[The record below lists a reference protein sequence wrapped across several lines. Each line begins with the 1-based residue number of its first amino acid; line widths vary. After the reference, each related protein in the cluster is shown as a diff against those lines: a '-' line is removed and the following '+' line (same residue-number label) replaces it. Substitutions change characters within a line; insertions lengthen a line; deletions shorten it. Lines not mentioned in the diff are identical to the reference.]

1 MALINRQTLKNYFKK
16 GGFATEKHFVDLI
29 DSSLNVVDD
38 GISIQPQNGLKI
50 NPIGFSTKLISFFK
64 KSTQKSPEFTIE
76 MDNSNAQGLSFQGE
90 NDKSIIKIKKDGLV
104 GINTLD
110 PRYTLDVNGTLGM
123 DSKVGIHRIGS
134 VPGDG
139 TWHSILANLNGV
151 NGYEITANIKGKP
164 GSGRY
169 SIAHAIALSTFGG
182 RRSKNKIKKTVA
194 SYGSFFYKISF
205 RWFGDMHNYEL
216 QAKTTRH
223 FGIDEK
229 TGSPFN
235 INFNILKLFSD

>member
-29 DSSLNVVDD
+29 DSSLNIVDD
-38 GISIQPQNGLKI
+38 GISIQKEHGLKI
-50 NPIGFSTKLISFFK
+50 NPLGFSTKLISFFK
-64 KSTQKSPEFTIE
+64 KSTQKSPEFSIE
-76 MDNSNAQGLSFQGE
+76 LDQANAPGLSFQGE
-90 NDKSIIKIKKDGLV
+90 NDNSIIKIKKEGLV
-104 GINTLD
+104 GINTFD
-110 PRYTLDVNGTLGM
+110 PKHTLDINGTVGM
-123 DSKVGIHRIGS
+123 GSKVGTHAIGT

-139 TWHSILANLNGV
+139 NWHSILSNLNGV
-151 NGYEITANIKGKP
+151 NGYEVTANIKGKL

-169 SIAHAIALSTFGG
+169 SIAHAIALSAFGG
-182 RRSKNKIKKTVA
+182 RRSKNKIKTTVA

-205 RWFGDMHNYEL
+205 RWYGDIHDYEL

-229 TGSPFN
+229 TGSAFPISFN
-235 INFNILKLFSD
+235 IIKLFSD

>member
-38 GISIQPQNGLKI
+38 GISIKPEHGLKI
-50 NPIGFSTKLISFFK
+50 NPIGFSSKLMSFFK
-64 KSTQKSPEFTIE
+64 KSTQKSPEFSIE
-76 MDNSNAQGLSFQGE
+76 LDEANSPGLSVQGV
-90 NDKSIIKIKKDGLV
+90 NDKNIIKVKKEGFV
-104 GINTLD
+104 GINTRD
-110 PRYTLDVNGTLGM
+110 PKYSLDVNGPVGM
-123 DSKVGIHRIGS
+123 SSRVGTHALGS

-139 TWHSILANLNGV
+139 SWHSILSNLNGV
-151 NGYEITANIKGKP
+151 NGYEIIANIKGKP

-182 RRSKNKIKKTVA
+182 RSSRNKIKTTVA

-205 RWFGDMHNYEL
+205 RWYGEVHDYDL

-223 FGIDEK
+223 FGINEK
-229 TGSPFN
+229 TGSPYPISFN
-235 INFNILKLFSD
+235 IVKLFSD

>member
-38 GISIQPQNGLKI
+38 GISIQRENGLKI
-50 NPIGFSTKLISFFK
+50 SPIGFSTKLISFFK
-64 KSTQKSPEFTIE
+64 KSTQKSPEFSIE
-76 MDNSNAQGLSFQGE
+76 LDQANAPGLSFQGK
-90 NDKSIIKIKKDGLV
+90 NDQSIVKIKKEGLV

-110 PRYTLDVNGTLGM
+110 PKYAFDVNGTVGM
-123 DSKVGIHRIGS
+123 KSRVGTHALGS

-139 TWHSILANLNGV
+139 SWHSILTNLDGV
-151 NGYEITANIKGKP
+151 NGFEITANIKGKP

-182 RRSKNKIKKTVA
+182 RSSRNKIKTTVA

-205 RWFGDMHNYEL
+205 RWYGDVHNYEL

-229 TGSPFN
+229 TGSPFPLS
-235 INFNILKLFSD
+235 FNVVKLFSD

>member
-38 GISIQPQNGLKI
+38 GISIKPEHGLKI

-64 KSTQKSPEFTIE
+64 KSTQKSPEFSLE
-76 MDNSNAQGLSFQGE
+76 LDQASAPGLSVQGE

-110 PRYTLDVNGTLGM
+110 PKHSLDVNGTVGM
-123 DSKVGIHRIGS
+123 NSRVGTHASGS

-139 TWHSILANLNGV
+139 SWHSILSNLNGV
-151 NGYEITANIKGKP
+151 NGYEIIANIKGKP

-169 SIAHAIALSTFGG
+169 SIAHAIAISTFGG
-182 RRSKNKIKKTVA
+182 RGSRNKIKKTVA
-194 SYGSFFYKISF
+194 SYGSFFYKISL
-205 RWFGDMHNYEL
+205 RWYGEVHDYEL

-229 TGSPFN
+229 TGGPFPISFN
-235 INFNILKLFSD
+235 IVKLFSD

>member
-38 GISIQPQNGLKI
+38 GISIQREHGLKI

-64 KSTQKSPEFTIE
+64 KATQKSPEFSVELDQANTP
-76 MDNSNAQGLSFQGE
+76 GLSVQGE
-90 NDKSIIKIKKDGLV
+90 NDKSIIKVKKEGLV

-110 PRYTLDVNGTLGM
+110 PKYTFDVNGTVGM
-123 DSKVGIHRIGS
+123 KSRVGTHAIGS

-139 TWHSILANLNGV
+139 NWHSILSNLDGV
-151 NGYEITANIKGKP
+151 NGYEITAYIKGKL

-182 RRSKNKIKKTVA
+182 RSSRNKIKTTVA
-194 SYGSFFYKISF
+194 SYGSFFYKISL
-205 RWFGDMHNYEL
+205 RWYGDLHNYEL

-229 TGSPFN
+229 TGNPFPLSFN
-235 INFNILKLFSD
+235 IVKLFSD

>member
-38 GISIQPQNGLKI
+38 GISIQREHGLKI
-50 NPIGFSTKLISFFK
+50 SPIGFSSKLISFFR
-64 KSTQKSPEFTIE
+64 KSTQKSPEFSFE
-76 MDNSNAQGLSFQGE
+76 LDQANAPGLSVQGD
-90 NDKSIIKIKKDGLV
+90 NDKSIIKVKKEGLV

-110 PRYTLDVNGTLGM
+110 PKYTFDVNGTVGM
-123 DSKVGIHRIGS
+123 GSRVGTHAIGS

-139 TWHSILANLNGV
+139 SWHSILSNLDGV
-151 NGYEITANIKGKP
+151 NGYEVTANIKGKS

-182 RRSKNKIKKTVA
+182 RSSRNKIKTTVA

-205 RWFGDMHNYEL
+205 RWYGDVHNYEL
-216 QAKTTRH
+216 QVKTSRH

-229 TGSPFN
+229 TGSPFP
-235 INFNILKLFSD
+235 ISFNVVKLFSD

>member
-38 GISIQPQNGLKI
+38 GISIKAEHGLKI
-50 NPIGFSTKLISFFK
+50 NPIGFSSKLMSFFK
-64 KSTQKSPEFTIE
+64 KSTQKSPEFSIE
-76 MDNSNAQGLSFQGE
+76 LDQANSPGLSVQGE
-90 NDKSIIKIKKDGLV
+90 NDKSIIKVKKEGFV
-104 GINTLD
+104 GINTRD
-110 PRYTLDVNGTLGM
+110 PKYSLDVNGPVGM
-123 DSKVGIHRIGS
+123 SSRVGTHALGS

-139 TWHSILANLNGV
+139 SWHSILSNLNGV
-151 NGYEITANIKGKP
+151 NGYEIIANIKGKP

-182 RRSKNKIKKTVA
+182 RSSRNKIKTTVA

-205 RWFGDMHNYEL
+205 RWYGEVHNYEL

-223 FGIDEK
+223 FGINEK
-229 TGSPFN
+229 TGSPYPISFN
-235 INFNILKLFSD
+235 IVKLFSD

>member
-38 GISIQPQNGLKI
+38 GISIQREHGLKI
-50 NPIGFSTKLISFFK
+50 SPIGFSTKLISFFK
-64 KSTQKSPEFTIE
+64 KSTQKSSEFSLE
-76 MDNSNAQGLSFQGE
+76 LDQDNAPGLSVQGE
-90 NDKSIIKIKKDGLV
+90 NDKSIIKVKKEGLV

-110 PRYTLDVNGTLGM
+110 PKYAFDVNGTVGM
-123 DSKVGIHRIGS
+123 RSRVGTHAIGS

-139 TWHSILANLNGV
+139 SWHSILSNLDGV
-151 NGYEITANIKGKP
+151 NGYEVTANIKGKL

-182 RRSKNKIKKTVA
+182 RSSRNKIKTTVA

-205 RWFGDMHNYEL
+205 RWYGDVHNYEL
-216 QAKTTRH
+216 QAKTSRH

-229 TGSPFN
+229 TGSPFP
-235 INFNILKLFSD
+235 ISFNIVKLFSD

>member
-38 GISIQPQNGLKI
+38 GISIQREHGLKI
-50 NPIGFSTKLISFFK
+50 SPIGFSSKLISFFR
-64 KSTQKSPEFTIE
+64 KSTQKSPEFSFE
-76 MDNSNAQGLSFQGE
+76 LDQANAPGLSVQGD
-90 NDKSIIKIKKDGLV
+90 NDKSIIKVKKEGLV

-110 PRYTLDVNGTLGM
+110 PKYTFDVNGTVGM
-123 DSKVGIHRIGS
+123 GSRVGTHAIGS

-139 TWHSILANLNGV
+139 SWHSILSNLDGV
-151 NGYEITANIKGKP
+151 NGYEVTANIKGKL

-182 RRSKNKIKKTVA
+182 RSSRNKIKTTVA

-205 RWFGDMHNYEL
+205 RWYGDVHNYEL
-216 QAKTTRH
+216 QVKTSRH

-229 TGSPFN
+229 TGSPFP
-235 INFNILKLFSD
+235 ISFNVVKLFSD

>member
-38 GISIQPQNGLKI
+38 GISIQREQGLKL

-64 KSTQKSPEFTIE
+64 KSTQKSPEFSIE
-76 MDNSNAQGLSFQGE
+76 LDQANAPGLSIQSE
-90 NDKSIIKIKKDGLV
+90 DDKSIIKVRKEGLV

-110 PRYTLDVNGTLGM
+110 PKYTLDVNGTVGM
-123 DSKVGIHRIGS
+123 KSKVGTHAIGS

-139 TWHSILANLNGV
+139 SWHSILTNLDGI

-169 SIAHAIALSTFGG
+169 SIAHTIALSTFGG
-182 RRSKNKIKKTVA
+182 RSSKNKINTTVA

-205 RWFGDMHNYEL
+205 RWYGDIYNYEL
-216 QAKTTRH
+216 QARTTRH
-223 FGIDEK
+223 FGINEK
-229 TGSPFN
+229 TGSPFLLS
-235 INFNILKLFSD
+235 FNIIKLFSE

>member
-38 GISIQPQNGLKI
+38 GISIQREHGLKI

-64 KSTQKSPEFTIE
+64 KSTQKSPEFSVELDQANTP
-76 MDNSNAQGLSFQGE
+76 GLSVQGE
-90 NDKSIIKIKKDGLV
+90 NDKSIIKVKKEGLV

-110 PRYTLDVNGTLGM
+110 PKYTFDVNGTVGM
-123 DSKVGIHRIGS
+123 KSRVGTHAIGS

-139 TWHSILANLNGV
+139 NWHSILSNLDGV
-151 NGYEITANIKGKP
+151 NGYEITANIKGKL

-182 RRSKNKIKKTVA
+182 RSSRNKIKTTVA
-194 SYGSFFYKISF
+194 SYGSFFYKISL
-205 RWFGDMHNYEL
+205 RWYGDVHNYEL

-229 TGSPFN
+229 TGNPFPLTFN
-235 INFNILKLFSD
+235 IVKLFSD